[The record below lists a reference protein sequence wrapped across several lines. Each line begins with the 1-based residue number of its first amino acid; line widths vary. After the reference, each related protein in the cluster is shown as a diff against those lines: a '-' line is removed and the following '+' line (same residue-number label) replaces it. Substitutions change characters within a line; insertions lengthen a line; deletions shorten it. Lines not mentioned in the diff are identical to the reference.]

1 MTCLSYVADR
11 ARLVLCRAPLP
22 LLLLSSL
29 SAYADGTY
37 IEGRG
42 GRILKLQDLAGQGDI
57 DSAIGFARL
66 TGTARGNVSYDNTFL
81 LGAEVGVEDVFGTS
95 LRISGAVDVFE
106 PEVNSAVL
114 AAAGGQPRHQR
125 GRVPEPPDGSPLGSD
140 ALADLGLNFSHR
152 TATLSGNAFVDLDI
166 SGFTPY
172 VGAGYAVLLVENTK
186 PYETGLLLHAGF
198 RVDLTPMFYLGGKVS
213 WFRGDG
219 PQDDTGIDFDTF
231 ETTSAAGSVGIRL

>member
-1 MTCLSYVADR
+1 MASLSHVSDR
-11 ARLVLCRAPLP
+11 ARLVLKRAISS

-29 SAYADGTY
+29 SAYAGGTY

-42 GRILKLQDLAGQGDI
+42 GILKLQDLAGQGDI

-66 TGTARGNVSYDNTFL
+66 TGTASGNVSYDNTFL
-81 LGAEVGVEDVFGTS
+81 LGAEVGVEGVFGTS
-95 LRISGAVDVFE
+95 LRISGALDVFE
-106 PEVNSAVL
+106 PDVKNAVL
-114 AAAGGQPRHQR
+114 AASLAINGVD
-125 GRVPEPPDGSPLGSD
+125 VPETPDGSPLGSD

-152 TATLSGNAFVDLDI
+152 TAILSGNAFVDLDL

-172 VGAGYAVLLVENTK
+172 VGAGYGVLLVENAK
-186 PYETGLLLHAGF
+186 QYETGLLLHAGF
-198 RVDLTPMFYLGGKVS
+198 RFDLTPMFYVGGKVS

-231 ETTSAAGSVGIRL
+231 ETTSAAVSVGIRL